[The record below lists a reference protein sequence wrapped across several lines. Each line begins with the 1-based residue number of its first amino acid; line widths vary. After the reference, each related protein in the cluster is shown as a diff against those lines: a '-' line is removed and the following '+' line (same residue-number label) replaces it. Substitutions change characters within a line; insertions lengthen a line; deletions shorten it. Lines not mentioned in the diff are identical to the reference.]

1 MSIEETP
8 QGGKTT
14 ENETRQIIQQAIEDY
29 VRTQNKQSEPAYK
42 TELLEERK
50 RRELLETRLNSLVE
64 ENKQARAAAEE
75 ADRYSQIRQ
84 SLQKLGVQKVELA
97 FRAVKD
103 DLVRGEDGRLT
114 TKGGDSRGMDDFL
127 AGFVQENPELLP
139 PRISGGAGTP
149 SRSQES
155 QSLGIGGIEI
165 DRIKAGMKP
174 EDLERVRQEISRLA
188 SKTLKGQ

>member
-1 MSIEETP
+1 MSADDTP
-8 QGGKTT
+8 QGGKAT
-14 ENETRQIIQQAIEDY
+14 ESETRQIIQQAIEDY

-50 RRELLETRLNSLVE
+50 RREQLETRLNSLVE

-75 ADRYSQIRQ
+75 ADRHTQIRQ
-84 SLQKLGVQKVELA
+84 SLQKLGVHKVELA

-103 DLVRGEDGRLT
+103 DVVRGEDGRLT
-114 TKGGDSRGMDDFL
+114 TKGADSRGLEDFL

-149 SRSQES
+149 SRNQES
-155 QSLGIGGIEI
+155 QSLGSGGIEI

-174 EDLERVRQEISRLA
+174 EDLERVRQEIARLA
-188 SKTLKGQ
+188 ARTLKGL